1 MVPYN
6 TASYGAWCV
15 VYLHPFTVKTKDISL
30 KEAKN
35 FLIRYLVSAWG
46 NCVTECG
53 VEVPSDVDLLSL
65 SAEKCPLPSCI
76 ISKKKGVSFKCVY
89 HSVLLNSTGRNL
101 LLRVIESVWRM
112 LLSPMHHF
120 TYIIYNRNFQHCMH
134 VSLPLF
140 SHPSSFTRTLT
151 LPC

>member
-53 VEVPSDVDLLSL
+53 VTTGIAAQVPSDVDFLSL
-65 SAEKCPLPSCI
+65 CAEKCPLPSCI
-76 ISKKKGVSFKCVY
+76 ISKKKGLSFMCVY
-89 HSVLLNSTGRNL
+89 HSVLLNSIGRNL
-101 LLRVIESVWRM
+101 LL
-112 LLSPMHHF
+112 
-120 TYIIYNRNFQHCMH
+120 
-134 VSLPLF
+134 
-140 SHPSSFTRTLT
+140 
-151 LPC
+151 